1 MADPQK
7 QMPRLPEAT
16 TTRSLPQ
23 VSFQESALSSVD
35 LPRDTTIKSI
45 QIRMSGSV
53 TTTYASGTPVADAE
67 SIMDNLVSYFSIQ
80 IDGGRIVKSIRPH
93 FLRIQQLLTTG
104 ILGERKSSAAA
115 AAAAQPTTSQGFVYG
130 TTTQVTTLA
139 ETVNLQ
145 FEMPYCEPGT
155 GREMT
160 WLQLKGKQSAT
171 IKAQFK
177 PFSSLLGFGN
187 TAPVVYSASTIVF
200 SYITKEAQYVPE
212 GIEFFDFRQTHFDES
227 FSGETVLRQID
238 LNLNQKLAGVCLF
251 SKGGEAGTATTASG
265 KLASDLLVTNVALK
279 KNGREELVN
288 STFKAIQADNITE
301 YGVNAPTASSVGL
314 LSGVAYI
321 NLLNRK
327 NIDTAL
333 DCSRPATD
341 SLYLNVG
348 TNTAAN
354 VSYTNP
360 AILTILLD
368 EIVNP

>member
-1 MADPQK
+1 MQAKAANVIPD
-7 QMPRLPEAT
+7 AT
-16 TTRSLPQ
+16 TSRRLPQ
-23 VSFQESALSSVD
+23 VSVVESALNSTD
-35 LPRDTTIKSI
+35 LPRDTVLKSI
-45 QIRMSGSV
+45 QIRLSGSI

-67 SIMDNLVSYFSIQ
+67 SIMDNLVAYFQIQ

-104 ILGERKSSAAA
+104 ILGERKASAAA
-115 AAAAQPTTSQGFVYG
+115 AAALQPATSQGFVYG
-130 TTTQVTTLA
+130 STTQVTTVS

-155 GREMT
+155 GKELT
-160 WLQLKGKQSAT
+160 WLQLKSKTSAV

-187 TAPVVYSASTIVF
+187 TAPVVYSASTLVLD
-200 SYITKEAQYVPE
+200 YITKEAQSVPQ

-227 FSGETVLRQID
+227 FSGETTLRAVD
-238 LNLNQKLAGVCLF
+238 LNLNQKLAGIMIF
-251 SKGGEAGTATTASG
+251 AKDGAAGSATTATG
-265 KLASDLLVTNVALK
+265 KLASDLLVTSVSLK

-288 STFKAIQADNITE
+288 STFKALQADNQTE
-301 YGVNAPTASSVGL
+301 YGLNIPTASGVSL
-314 LSGVAYI
+314 FSGIAYI

-327 NIDTAL
+327 NLDTAL

-341 SLYLNVG
+341 SLYLNLG
-348 TNTAAN
+348 TNTASN

-360 AILTILLD
+360 AIVTIMTD
-368 EIVNP
+368 EIVAP

>member
-1 MADPQK
+1 MENNKAAMK
-7 QMPRLPEAT
+7 LPEAT
-16 TTRSLPQ
+16 TTRRLPQ
-23 VSFQESALSSVD
+23 VTFAESALVSTD

-45 QIRMSGSV
+45 QARISGSV
-53 TTTYASGTPVADAE
+53 TTTFASGTPVADAE
-67 SIMDNLVSYFSIQ
+67 SILDNLVQYFQVQ
-80 IDGGRIVKSIRPH
+80 IDGGRIVKSVRPH
-93 FLRIQQLLTTG
+93 LLRIQQLLTTG
-104 ILGERKSSAAA
+104 ILGERKASAAA

-130 TTTQVTTLA
+130 TTTQVTTLS
-139 ETVNLQ
+139 ETINIQ

-155 GREMT
+155 GKELT
-160 WLQLKGKQSAT
+160 WLQLKNKTSAT

-187 TAPVVYSASTIVF
+187 TAPVVYSASTLVID
-200 SYITKEAQYVPE
+200 YYTKEAQYVPE
-212 GIEFFDFRQTHFDES
+212 GLEFFDFRQTHFDES
-227 FSGETVLRQID
+227 FSGETTLRAID
-238 LNLNQKLAGVCLF
+238 LNLNQRLAGIMMFC
-251 SKGGEAGTATTASG
+251 KDGAAGSATTATG

-301 YGVNAPTASSVGL
+301 YGVNAATAASVSL
-314 LSGVAYI
+314 LSGIAYI

-327 NIDTAL
+327 NLDTAL

-341 SLYLNVG
+341 SLFLNLG
-348 TNTAAN
+348 TNSASN

-360 AILTILLD
+360 AIVTIMPD